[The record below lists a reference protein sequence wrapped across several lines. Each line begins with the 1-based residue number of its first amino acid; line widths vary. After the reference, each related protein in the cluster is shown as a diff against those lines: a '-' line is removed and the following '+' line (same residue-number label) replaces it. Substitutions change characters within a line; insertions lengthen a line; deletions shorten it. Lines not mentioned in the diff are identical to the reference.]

1 MRAKITL
8 EGERIEYRPVGLN
21 FHNSAPLM
29 AEVIP
34 GAGGNYLHRSID
46 QLQRSMNERGALL
59 HDYKQFADLR
69 NTIVA
74 DYTIK
79 ANLNLNNNNILIDN
93 RNNSSASHNNSNNQS
108 PELIE
113 QKHSHQIQQQQQQQ
127 QQLQQ
132 QQHFSS
138 PPTPPTATF
147 TITDAQMNDAK
158 VNNQVKSV
166 ISVIQ
171 KNTTKNKVKEI
182 CSEIKKQ
189 IKNFKNL
196 RVK

>member
-29 AEVIP
+29 AEVVIP

-93 RNNSSASHNNSNNQS
+93 RNNSNASHNNSNNQS

-127 QQLQQ
+127 QQNQQQ
-132 QQHFSS
+132 QQHFSAPS
-138 PPTPPTATF
+138 TPPTATF

-158 VNNQVKSV
+158 VKKQVN
-166 ISVIQ
+166 SVIQ
-171 KNTTKNKVKEI
+171 VKRQRI
-182 CSEIKKQ
+182 VP
-189 IKNFKNL
+189 NFH
-196 RVK
+196 